1 MPSEVKDMK
10 HTAITTDGIT
20 VALER
25 ITVYD
30 LVGYPVPIACT
41 HKQFKK
47 ESALWI
53 ELFDKTWP
61 HEVDQVVGNM
71 A

>member
-1 MPSEVKDMK
+1 MK

-20 VALER
+20 VALEK
-25 ITVYD
+25 ITQYD
-30 LVGYPVPIACT
+30 LVGYPVQIPCT

-61 HEVDQVVGNM
+61 SETNTIIGKM